1 MSRRFNHGFTQMNT
15 DAGKR
20 LTALALSCAFAWIA
34 SAQAARV
41 LYQNDFEKAA
51 VDSVPD
57 EFLISEGAFTVKA
70 DGANKILEL
79 PGAPLDTFGFY
90 FGPTEKENLAVTA
103 RFNGTGKGR
112 LRPTYALSLGAGGQF
127 KLQMSPAKKA
137 VELFKGDEVAATAPF
152 DWPSGRW
159 LVLHLQVRKAGSAW
173 KVEGKVWPHGE
184 AEPKD
189 WAVTLDVTEEPLPG
203 RPAIWAS
210 PFAGTP
216 IQFDDLKVVLLVP

>member
-1 MSRRFNHGFTQMNT
+1 MNT

-20 LTALALSCAFAWIA
+20 LAALALSGVITWMAD
-34 SAQAARV
+34 AQAIKP

-51 VDSVPD
+51 LDSVPD
-57 EFLISEGAFTVKA
+57 EFLISEGAFAVKA
-70 DGANKILEL
+70 DGGNKFLEL

-90 FGPTEKENLAVTA
+90 FGPTAKENLAVTA

-137 VELFKGDEVAATAPF
+137 IELFKGDEVAATAPF
-152 DWPSGRW
+152 DWLSGKW
-159 LVLHLQVRKAGSAW
+159 LVLHLQVRKTGSAW
-173 KVEGKVWPHGE
+173 RVEGKVWPHGE

-189 WAVTLDVTEEPLPG
+189 WTITLDVAEEPLPG

-216 IQFDDLKVVLLVP
+216 IQFDDLQVVSLAP

>member
-1 MSRRFNHGFTQMNT
+1 MSERFNHGFTQMNT
-15 DAGKR
+15 DVKTKLMALFLGG
-20 LTALALSCAFAWIA
+20 ALAL
-34 SAQAARV
+34 AAEAAAAKV

-51 VDSVPD
+51 VDAVPD
-57 EFLISEGAFTVKA
+57 EFLISEGAFAVKA
-70 DGANKILEL
+70 DGGNKFLEL

-90 FGPTEKENLAVTA
+90 FGPTERENLAVTA

-137 VELFKGDEVAATAPF
+137 IELYKGEEVAATAPF
-152 DWPSGRW
+152 DWPSGKW

-189 WAVTLDVTEEPLPG
+189 WTITLDVAEEPLPG

-216 IQFDDLKVVLLVP
+216 IQFDDLKVTALTP